1 MIQETQDSRQH
12 LQAQHWQARVSHF
25 LQQRAAV
32 RISEVADWLG
42 MEEKLV
48 RHCLAEFE
56 QTGAVEILR
65 PIGCSP
71 TSQTDLDY
79 YRWRHSTDRQYF
91 WQAELCRRRP
101 MTLRDLRLTLRAA
114 V

>member
-1 MIQETQDSRQH
+1 MS
-12 LQAQHWQARVSHF
+12 LF
-25 LQQRAAV
+25 LQQRAAAQV
-32 RISEVADWLG
+32 SEIADWLG
-42 MEEKLV
+42 VEENLV
-48 RHCLAEFE
+48 RHCLTEFE
-56 QTGAVEILR
+56 QTGAVEVLR
-65 PIGCSP
+65 PIGCSLTTQP
-71 TSQTDLDY
+71 DLNY